1 MRLFSRYLVALS
13 VAPLL
18 GCAPKISTGGEDSDF
33 LKDYTPPTSTV
44 TSTQVFPLAPGNYW
58 EMDAVS
64 DGDHHRHKILVAGPK
79 QVGSATGMYVQ
90 YLRDGALWRQEV
102 YRNNEQGLYL
112 LAYGEKKPELL
123 VLDPPLPILKPRLD
137 EGSELTWKGSVVFQ
151 NKRYP
156 ATAFSRISSPETL
169 TTRKGR
175 FQAYRLDS
183 VITLERPGE
192 KSLHFPSV
200 RWLSKDIGL
209 VSRQYADGGKPAAE
223 VLEQY
228 MVQGK

>member
-1 MRLFSRYLVALS
+1 MTRFPVCLALVCLL
-13 VAPLL
+13 PLV
-18 GCAPKISTGGEDSDF
+18 GCTPKISTGGEDSDY
-33 LKDYTPPTSTV
+33 LKDHSPPTATA

-58 EMDAVS
+58 EMDAIS
-64 DGDHHRHKILVAGPK
+64 DGDHHQHKIVVVGPK
-79 QVGSATGMYVQ
+79 QVGAVTGMYVQ

-102 YRNNEQGLYL
+102 YRNDDQGLFL

-123 VLDPPLPILKPRLD
+123 VLDPPLPILKARLE
-137 EGSELTWKGSVVFQ
+137 EGTEVTWAGNVRFQ
-151 NKRYP
+151 ANKYP
-156 ATAFSRISSPETL
+156 ATGFSRISSPETL

-183 VITLERPGE
+183 VITMSRPGT

-223 VLEQY
+223 VLEKY

>member
-1 MRLFSRYLVALS
+1 MRRISTCS
-13 VAPLL
+13 VLLCLLPVL

-33 LKDYTPPTSTV
+33 LKDHSPSTSTV
-44 TSTQVFPLAPGNYW
+44 TSTQVFPIAPGNFW

-64 DGDHHRHKILVAGPK
+64 EGNHHRHKIVVVGPK
-79 QVGSATGMYVQ
+79 QVGSVTGMYVQ

-102 YRNNEQGLYL
+102 YRNDDKGLFL

-123 VLDPPLPILKPRLD
+123 VLNPPLPILKARIE
-137 EGSELTWKGSVVFQ
+137 EGSELTWQGSIRFQ
-151 NKRYP
+151 NKTFP
-156 ATAFSRISSPETL
+156 ATGFSRISSPDTQ

-183 VITLERPGE
+183 VITLERQGE

-209 VSRQYADGGKPAAE
+209 VSRQYADGGKPAVE